1 PKGAEWAKSPIFID
15 DVYYRSDGAGYL
27 NPGFYHLFNI
37 DANGGNAQ
45 QLTTGDFDPR
55 GKVSFDTEGKVLYFS
70 ANRHKNHALKPSN
83 SEIYSLDMRNQSIS
97 AVTDRE
103 GPDWSPRVSP
113 NG

>member
-1 PKGAEWAKSPIFID
+1 D

-27 NPGFYHLFNI
+27 NSGFYHLFKI

-45 QLTTGDFDPR
+45 QLTTGDFDHR
-55 GKVSFDTEGKVLYFS
+55 GEVSFDTEGKVLYFS

-83 SEIYSLDMRNQSIS
+83 SEIYSLDMKNKSIS

-113 NG
+113 NGRMLA